1 MISLII
7 PPKDQI
13 FNVSKML
20 TEEYGKAAN
29 IKSRVVRLSVQDA
42 LTSTQQRL
50 KLFTKVPPNGLVIYC
65 GSVIGEDGKEKR
77 VTYDLEPFKK
87 LSCSLYMCDNK
98 FHTEPLMG
106 LLETDEKYGFIIMDG
121 NGCLY
126 GTLTGNTREILHKF
140 SVELPKKHGRGGQS
154 SLRFARIR
162 IERRHNYLRKCA
174 ESAVPLF
181 ITNDRPNVSGL
192 IIAGSADFKTDL
204 AKSDLFDQRLQQIV
218 IKIVDVAYGGD
229 NGFNQAIELAKDAL
243 QNVKFLREKKLI
255 DAFMQEIALDT
266 GKYVFGVED
275 TIKAMEGGAVQKL
288 IVWEELDINRYTLT
302 HPTTGEKKILY
313 LSTEQ
318 AKDQNKFVDK
328 SDGSKY
334 EVDFVNVLE
343 WCADNYK
350 DMGCTMEFVTNK
362 SQEGAQFCKGFGGI
376 GGFLRY
382 KIDFDQNFEQKVQQ
396 DSDDDDEKILVG
408 DDDLSE
414 FM

>member
-20 TEEYGKAAN
+20 VEEYGKAAN

-65 GSVIGEDGKEKR
+65 GTVIGEDGKEKR

-98 FHTEPLMG
+98 FHTEPLMS
-106 LLETDEKYGFIIMDG
+106 LLETDEKYGFIVMDG

-126 GTLTGNTREILHKF
+126 GTLTGNTREVLHRF

-162 IERRHNYLRKCA
+162 LERRHNYLRKCA
-174 ESAVPLF
+174 ENAVPLF

-204 AKSDLFDQRLQQIV
+204 AKSDLFDQRLQQII

-255 DAFMQEIALDT
+255 DGFMQEIALDS

-275 TIKAMEGGAVQKL
+275 TIKALENGAVSKL
-288 IVWEELDINRYTLT
+288 IVWEELDIMKFTLT
-302 HPTTGEKKILY
+302 NPNTGEKKFLY
-313 LSTEQ
+313 LTHEQ
-318 AKDQNKFVDK
+318 AKDQNRFIDK
-328 SDGSKY
+328 KDDTKY
-334 EVDFVNVLE
+334 EVESMNVLE
-343 WCADNYK
+343 WLADTYK
-350 DMGCTMEFVTNK
+350 DMNCSMEFVTNK

-382 KIDFDQNFEQKVQQ
+382 KMDFDQNFETKI
-396 DSDDDDEKILVG
+396 DKSDDEDEKIILG